1 MSDET
6 KKTMDEA
13 LEDLFSNAN
22 TNNELIAKLPSRGVG
37 YPGKKKE
44 VTIRAM
50 TFEDEKALASL
61 RVGEDIIESVLSRC
75 VSDIDIDNLYG
86 PDKLFLLLK
95 LRELSFGDSFKIA
108 AVCTKCKKENDLEIL
123 LSQLPVTLAAEDF
136 TDPKEIDL
144 PQLNTTAMV
153 KLPRSGDSDLLSSH
167 TKILDNLWRF
177 VKKIGEYEDPKVIV
191 KAIKKLKSADIRT
204 ILNSLLVN
212 DFGIETTALFVCS
225 TCGEENKV
233 NVPITESFFT
243 VS

>member
-1 MSDET
+1 MSDEI

-13 LEDLFSNAN
+13 LEDLFANAN
-22 TNNELIAKLPSRGVG
+22 TSNEITAKLPSRGIG
-37 YPGKKKE
+37 YPGNKE
-44 VTIRAM
+44 EVVIRAM

-61 RVGEDIIESVLSRC
+61 KAGEDIIQSILSRC

-95 LRELSFGDSFKIA
+95 LRELSFGDSFKVTA
-108 AVCTKCKKENDLEIL
+108 ACTICKEENDLEIL
-123 LSQLPVTLAAEDF
+123 LSQLPVTLADENF
-136 TDPKEIDL
+136 TDPKEITL
-144 PQLNTTAMV
+144 PNLNSTAMIR
-153 KLPRSGDSDLLSSH
+153 LPRSGDSNLLSSH

-177 VKKIGEYEDPKVIV
+177 VKKIGNYEDPKVIA

-204 ILNSLLVN
+204 ILSSLLVE

-225 TCGEENKV
+225 NCGEDTKV
-233 NVPITESFFT
+233 DVPITESFFT